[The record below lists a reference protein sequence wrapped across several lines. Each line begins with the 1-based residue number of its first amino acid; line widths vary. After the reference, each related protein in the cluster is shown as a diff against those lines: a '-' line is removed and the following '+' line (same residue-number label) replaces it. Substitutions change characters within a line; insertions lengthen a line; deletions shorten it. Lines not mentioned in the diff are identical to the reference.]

1 MKFENATLV
10 PGSWDIPS
18 GHVSMTLGTYNE
30 MLNKIAKYEALIKIM
45 FEEAAWIKDDDKLAF
60 FVTLDRYVDWIKENF
75 PKEYK
80 STYDIKKA
88 ERLKND
94 AYFEAREREKEKEK
108 VENPF

>member
-30 MLNKIAKYEALIKIM
+30 MLNKIAKFETLTKIM
-45 FEEAAWIKDDDKLAF
+45 FEEAAWIKDADKLAF
-60 FVTLDRYVDWIKENF
+60 FVTLDRFTDWIKENF
-75 PKEYK
+75 PEEYK
-80 STYDIKKA
+80 TTYEIKKA
-88 ERLKND
+88 ERESAEANVK
-94 AYFEAREREKEKEK
+94 AREERKA

>member
-75 PKEYK
+75 PEEYK
-80 STYDIKKA
+80 AAYEIKKA
-88 ERLKND
+88 ERERVEANLK
-94 AYFEAREREKEKEK
+94 AVKEREERKA